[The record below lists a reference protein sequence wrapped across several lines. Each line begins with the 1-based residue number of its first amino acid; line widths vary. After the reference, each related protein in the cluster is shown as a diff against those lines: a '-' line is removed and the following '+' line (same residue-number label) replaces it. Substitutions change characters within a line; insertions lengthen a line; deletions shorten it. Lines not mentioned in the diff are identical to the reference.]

1 MDIKSVL
8 KPKAS
13 QAGGGTFVEALVL
26 SGDPAQ
32 PQVRGHCAAAAGQPP
47 QSDLAITSDF
57 ITLILV
63 WIIAAAPRSGHIAAT
78 ARAGH
83 GGGHVD
89 KHL

>member
-32 PQVRGHCAAAAGQPP
+32 PQVRGHSAAAAGQPP
-47 QSDLAITSDF
+47 QSDLAIT
-57 ITLILV
+57 IILV
-63 WIIAAAPRSGHIAAT
+63 WITAAAPRSGHIATT

-83 GGGHVD
+83 RGGHVD